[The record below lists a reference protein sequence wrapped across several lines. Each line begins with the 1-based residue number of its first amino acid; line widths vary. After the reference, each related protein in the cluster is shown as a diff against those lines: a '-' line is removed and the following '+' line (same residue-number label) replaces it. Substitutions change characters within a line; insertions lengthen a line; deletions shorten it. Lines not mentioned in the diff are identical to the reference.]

1 MKKGRAA
8 FLLFILFT
16 LFFSFTKDFVLT
28 IPKGFP
34 KPYIPE
40 ENSLTQSRVE
50 LGKKLFF
57 DKILSRDSSLS
68 CASCHVPQF
77 AFTDRKKKGIGIRNQ
92 EVGRNT
98 PTLTNIAYSDKFLL
112 DGVNPSLVAQVMVPI
127 HEKNEFD
134 FHIILIAERMKQ
146 DSDYV
151 RLCKDAYNSEPNPY
165 AITHGIASFERT
177 LISGN
182 SKYDKFTFQG
192 DSAALNASEQRGMH
206 LFFEELYCTS
216 CHSGFNLTSQALTN
230 NGLYIEYPDS
240 GRIRLTGL
248 EEDRAVF
255 KVPTL
260 RNIAITYPYMHDGSI
275 ATLSE
280 VISHY
285 SSGGKAHPNKGA
297 IITPFTLSEKQQQDL
312 IAFLHALSDSSFIE
326 KSAYK

>member
-1 MKKGRAA
+1 MKKVVNA
-8 FLLFILFT
+8 FLVFVIFA
-16 LFFSFTKDFVLT
+16 LFFSFTKNYVLV

-34 KPYIPE
+34 KPFIPE
-40 ENSLTQSRVE
+40 DNLLTESRVE

-57 DKILSRDSSLS
+57 DKILSRDSTLS

-77 AFTDRKKKGIGIRNQ
+77 AFTDRKKKGVGIRNQ

-98 PTLTNIAYSDKFLL
+98 PTLTNIGYSDKFLL

-151 RLCKDAYNSEPNPY
+151 RLCKEAYNSEPNPY
-165 AITHGIASFERT
+165 AITHAIASFERT

-182 SKYDKFTFQG
+182 SKYDQFTYLG
-192 DSAALNASEQRGMH
+192 DSTALSSSQQRGRQ
-206 LFFEELYCTS
+206 LFFEELYCAS
-216 CHSGFNLTSQALTN
+216 CHNDFNFTNQALTN
-230 NGLYIEYPDS
+230 NGLYIAYPDS

-248 EEDRAVF
+248 EQDRAVF

-275 ATLSE
+275 QTLSE
-280 VISHY
+280 VIDHY
-285 SSGGKAHPNKGA
+285 SSGGKSHPNKDS
-297 IITPFTLSEKQQQDL
+297 IITPFTLSETQKQDL
-312 IAFLHALSDSSFIE
+312 IAFLHALSDSSFID